1 MSEGATQGMTIDE
14 VERVLGR
21 PQHDDL
27 VSLYRSAEL
36 AGHRILI
43 TGANGSI
50 GSTLTELLSE
60 VNGDVLPT
68 DVEGGLPYLDV
79 TDFNSVYGIISKF
92 QPTVI
97 VNLAGLKYAPR
108 GEHETWKTVS
118 INTIGTKNLLDGAP
132 AHCRM
137 ILAST
142 CKSCNPEV
150 VYGASKLIAERMV
163 LNEGGSVVR
172 YFNVVETQGNV
183 FETWRELPADAP
195 IMVVEECNRY
205 FISLAEA
212 AGLAVFAMIERPG
225 RYIVNVEAE
234 RNMKDVAASLYP
246 DRVRLPMQRRR
257 GDRIS
262 ERFLGTSE
270 RTADVLL
277 AGSVVRVENDHDK
290 PTEA

>member
-1 MSEGATQGMTIDE
+1 MSSTANQQITVDD
-14 VERVLGR
+14 VEKVLGR
-21 PQHDDL
+21 AQHQNL
-27 VSLYRSAEL
+27 VSLHQSVDL
-36 AGHRILI
+36 TGQRILI

-50 GSTLTELLSE
+50 GSKLTETLSGVE
-60 VNGDVLPT
+60 CDVLPT
-68 DVEGGLPYLDV
+68 DVGGGLPFLDV
-79 TDFNSVYGIISKF
+79 TDFDSVYGTIKKF
-92 QPTVI
+92 RPQVI
-97 VNLAGLKYAPR
+97 VNLAGLKYAPQ

-118 INTIGTKNLLDGAP
+118 INTIGTKNLLNCAP
-132 AHCRM
+132 ADCRF
-137 ILAST
+137 ILTST
-142 CKSCNPEV
+142 CKSCNPEI

-183 FETWRELPADAP
+183 FETWRELPPDAP

-212 AGLAVFAMIERPG
+212 VGLAVFAMIEPAG
-225 RYIVNVEAE
+225 RYIVNVAEE
-234 RNMKDVAASLYP
+234 RNMSDVATALYP

-270 RTADVLL
+270 RPGEVLL
-277 AGSVVRVENDHDK
+277 EGSVIRLENDHDK
-290 PTEA
+290 LEAP